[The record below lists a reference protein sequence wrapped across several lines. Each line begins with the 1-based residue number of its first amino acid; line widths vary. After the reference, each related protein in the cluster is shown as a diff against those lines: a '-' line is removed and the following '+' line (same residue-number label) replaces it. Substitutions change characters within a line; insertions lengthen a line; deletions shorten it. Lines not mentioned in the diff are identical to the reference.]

1 MSDSPLVIDDRQLSE
16 CCPSIYLRYQKF
28 MCSRQTAGSW
38 EWKRF
43 KRTEQQ
49 MRLVKKGPKD
59 DKLDRRSLHN
69 TLHSLRDTTVEVVTV
84 KDSCLSNMVTT
95 AVPD

>member
-1 MSDSPLVIDDRQLSE
+1 MLSVHI
-16 CCPSIYLRYQKF
+16 SKSAKIYCAVDK
-28 MCSRQTAGSW
+28 TAGSW

-49 MRLVKKGPKD
+49 MRQVKKGPKD